1 MPESSLAATANAT
14 ANSTAS
20 PAAGTI
26 ALAIL
31 ADFSASLPAL
41 GLALQAIGA
50 ALLMLFF
57 LPCL

>member
-50 ALLMLFF
+50 
-57 LPCL
+57 PC